1 MKEHLKKANKFAIV
15 INAPLENQTL
25 ETLQDYQNK
34 LKEISYFTAS
44 IIHNQ
49 DFNNDNTPKIN
60 HLHLFLEYQEKYTCK
75 QVLTQLTDILECQKE
90 QISVAI
96 TNSDILY
103 IQYLTHLNDK
113 QKTDYPFKNII
124 TNNQPLLEQRYENQ
138 YAKPK
143 TETENILDAMEQS
156 ISIKELSLKIGID
169 KASRYRALFNQYR
182 EERGIFKEDIINT
195 LAMLNKEMQKIAEI
209 VNELEK
215 LYISNIPFLTAGV
228 DKTLLTTITQ
238 INSLVQDIATR
249 TEPYSN

>member
-1 MKEHLKKANKFAIV
+1 MKEHLKKSNKFAIV

-25 ETLQDYQNK
+25 ETLQEYQNK

-75 QVLTQLTDILECQKE
+75 QVLTQIIDILECQKN
-90 QISVAI
+90 QISVSI
-96 TNSDILY
+96 TNSEILY
-103 IQYLTHLNDK
+103 IQYLTHLND
-113 QKTDYPFKNII
+113 QEKTQYLYSNII
-124 TNNQPLLEQRYENQ
+124 TNNAPLLEQRYENQ
-138 YAKPK
+138 YQKPQ
-143 TETENILDAMEQS
+143 TETEFVLDAMEQS

-182 EERGIFKEDIINT
+182 EERGIFKDDIIHT
-195 LAMLNKEMQKIAEI
+195 LSMLSKEMQKIAEI
-209 VNELEK
+209 IKELEK
-215 LYISNIPFLTAGV
+215 LYISNIPYLTPGV

-249 TEPYSN
+249 TEPYA